1 MKVVTTVEVVL
12 YTVPLSVKG
21 FLSDTEFELTAVFV
35 GKINVE
41 PMLTYEQL
49 KTIEKLAF
57 LVA

>member
-1 MKVVTTVEVVL
+1 MKVVTTVGVVL

-41 PMLTYEQL
+41 PM
-49 KTIEKLAF
+49 
-57 LVA
+57 